1 MRGRKMSKKYADFTL
16 EHSFVTTMEIK
27 RKLAAGNAG
36 IKCNAGIT
44 INVKPEDKNPKSCLV
59 VLRATITGENDM
71 LSTACEMAFKILL
84 KDAKEAENL
93 MKLKGSVAT
102 ELYDIMNSKIK
113 NVTEELYENGME
125 LPPLSAVVS

>member
-1 MRGRKMSKKYADFTL
+1 MSKKYADFTL

-27 RKLAAGNAG
+27 RKLVAGNVG

-44 INVKPEDKNPKSCLV
+44 INVKPEEKNPKSCLV

-71 LSTACEMAFKILL
+71 LSTICEMAFKIFL

-93 MKLKGSVAT
+93 MKLKGSVAV

-125 LPPLSAVVS
+125 LPPLSTIVK

>member
-1 MRGRKMSKKYADFTL
+1 MSKKYADFTL

-27 RKLAAGNAG
+27 RKLVAGNAG

-44 INVKPEDKNPKSCLV
+44 INVKPEEKNPKSCLV

-71 LSTACEMAFKILL
+71 LSTVCEMAFKILL
-84 KDAKEAENL
+84 KDAREAENL
-93 MKLKGSVAT
+93 MKLKGSVAAD
-102 ELYDIMNSKIK
+102 LYDIMNSKIK

-125 LPPLSAVVS
+125 LPPLSAVVN

>member
-1 MRGRKMSKKYADFTL
+1 MSKKYADFTL

-27 RKLAAGNAG
+27 RKLVAGNAG

-44 INVKPEDKNPKSCLV
+44 INVKPEEKNPKSCLV
-59 VLRATITGENDM
+59 VLRAAITGENDM
-71 LSTACEMAFKILL
+71 LSTVCEMAFKILL

-93 MKLKGSVAT
+93 MKLKGSVAAD
-102 ELYDIMNSKIK
+102 LYDIMNSKIK

>member
-1 MRGRKMSKKYADFTL
+1 MSKKYADFTL

-27 RKLAAGNAG
+27 RKLVAGNAG

-71 LSTACEMAFKILL
+71 LSAACEMAFKILL

>member
-1 MRGRKMSKKYADFTL
+1 MSKKYADFTL

-27 RKLAAGNAG
+27 RKLAAGNTG

-44 INVKPEDKNPKSCLV
+44 INVKPEEKNPKSCLV
-59 VLRATITGENDM
+59 VLRTTITGENDM
-71 LSTACEMAFKILL
+71 LSTIFEMAFKILL
-84 KDAKEAENL
+84 KNAKEAENL

-102 ELYDIMNSKIK
+102 DLYDIMNSKIK